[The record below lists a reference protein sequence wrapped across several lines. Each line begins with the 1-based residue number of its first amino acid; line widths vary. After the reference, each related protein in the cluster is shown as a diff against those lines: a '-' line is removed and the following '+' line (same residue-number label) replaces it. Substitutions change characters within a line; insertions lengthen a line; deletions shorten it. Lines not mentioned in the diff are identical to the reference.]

1 MLWGHPF
8 LPRFILFSPI
18 FVTCGAALPS
28 LPVSPGLQPS
38 PASSIFPMVIT
49 SHSDVSL
56 MSPRRTPNAGP
67 RPCPG
72 AVPCGPGPRRGCAWP
87 VRAVSCCR
95 LILESVCPCAGSL
108 GAFLRTAT
116 RAMSRPASA
125 QHRLAGWAPLS
136 TRGDVHLP
144 EPRAGMGR
152 ASPRWDVG
160 ELPAPT
166 SNFSAWWQST
176 LPSQPLPKHLR
187 VLLSKLAPKS
197 TRSPLIEGES
207 LRTWL
212 GREAPPTLR
221 GCCDALSGWTDP
233 S

>member
-1 MLWGHPF
+1 
-8 LPRFILFSPI
+8 
-18 FVTCGAALPS
+18 
-28 LPVSPGLQPS
+28 
-38 PASSIFPMVIT
+38 MVIT
-49 SHSDVSL
+49 SHNDVAL

-67 RPCPG
+67 RPCW
-72 AVPCGPGPRRGCAWP
+72 GCAWP
-87 VRAVSCCR
+87 VRAASCCR
-95 LILESVCPCAGSL
+95 LTLESVCPCAGSL
-108 GAFLRTAT
+108 GAFLQTAT
-116 RAMSRPASA
+116 HAMSRPASA

-144 EPRAGMGR
+144 EPRVRVGR

-187 VLLSKLAPKS
+187 VLLGKLAPKS

-212 GREAPPTLR
+212 GREAPPALR
-221 GCCDALSGWTDP
+221 GAAAMLYLGGQIP
-233 S
+233 PN